1 MAKDL
6 KAKIKQWLFD
16 PALFVEEAI
25 RPPKTADV
33 PTGITK
39 QQRTALD
46 AWGQIIKAKLK
57 RASGAALLPDDQ
69 AVVDKLGLSI
79 QSGQG
84 TGKDATAGWII
95 LHALTTMPFPK
106 ILCTAPSGP
115 QLDAVLWPEVHK
127 WLRQSVLGEVIVH
140 QAEKVYMKDQQ
151 GKEWFAVKRTIQK
164 SADADLQAETL
175 AGFHEDFLIY
185 VCDEASG
192 IPYPVFRP
200 IEGSMTG
207 KCNLALILFNP
218 TKQSGY
224 AIDTQT
230 RDRERWVCLHWSSE
244 DSELVPK
251 HLLEA
256 DRKKY
261 GRESNFY
268 RIRRLGL
275 PPKTEDD
282 ALIPLEWIL
291 NCVGLEL
298 EPDEADLRV
307 AGLDVSGQGSD
318 KTVMVIGRGG
328 VVEDILTV
336 EKHRTDEIAFWAHG
350 ICQEREIDVLAVD
363 VIGLG
368 AGVCDQLENIAINV
382 TVIGVHAGEEAEWEP
397 DRFMRKRDELWWTV
411 REEIEHA
418 RLSLPDD
425 DELIGELSVPKYTEF
440 SGSNRKIKVEGKD
453 ELRKRG
459 ISSPDKADALCL
471 REYARRLCGR
481 RRPVMRQREREEAV
495 SWKVL

>member
-1 MAKDL
+1 MHPDK
-6 KAKIKQWLFD
+6 
-16 PALFVEEAI
+16 FVEECI
-25 RPPKTADV
+25 RPPKTPEV
-33 PTGITK
+33 PTGITR
-39 QQRTALD
+39 QQRAGLE
-46 AWGQIIKAKLK
+46 AWGLLIRAKLK
-57 RASGAALLPDDQ
+57 RSANASMTDEEK
-69 AVVDKLGLSI
+69 AVMDKLGLSV

-84 TGKDATAGWII
+84 TGKDATAGWLI
-95 LHALTTMPFPK
+95 LHALTCMPFPK

-115 QLDAVLWPEVHK
+115 QLDAVLWPEIHK
-127 WLRQSVLGEVIVH
+127 WLRQSALQEVIVH
-140 QAEKVYMKDQQ
+140 QAEKVYLKDYG

-185 VCDEASG
+185 VVDEASG
-192 IPYPVFRP
+192 VPYPVFRP

-207 KCNLALILFNP
+207 KCNLALVLFNP

-230 RDRERWVCLHWSSE
+230 RDRDRWVCLHWSSE

-251 HLLEA
+251 YLLEA

-268 RIRRLGL
+268 RIRRMGL

-282 ALIPLEWIL
+282 ALIPLEWIM

-298 EPDEADLRV
+298 EADDHDLRV

-318 KTVMVIGRGG
+318 KTVMTIGRGP
-328 VVEDILTV
+328 VIEDILTV
-336 EKHRTDEIAFWAHG
+336 EKHRTDEIAFWAYG
-350 ICQEREIDVLAVD
+350 VMQEREIDVMGID

-368 AGVCDQLENIAINV
+368 AGVYDQLDTIARDMTI
-382 TVIGVHAGEEAEWEP
+382 IPVHAGEQAEWEP
-397 DRFMRKRDELWWTV
+397 DRFMRKRDELWWHV
-411 REEIEHA
+411 RELFEHG
-418 RLSLPDD
+418 LISIPND
-425 DELIGELSVPKYTEF
+425 DELIGELSIPKYTEF

-459 ISSPDKADALCL
+459 ISSPDKADSLCL

-481 RRPVMRQREREEAV
+481 RRPVLSHREREE
-495 SWKVL
+495 SIGWKIQ

>member
-1 MAKDL
+1 MAKDF

-16 PALFVEEAI
+16 PASFVEEAI
-25 RPPKTADV
+25 RPPKTAEV

-39 QQRTALD
+39 QQRGALD
-46 AWGQIIKAKLK
+46 AWGLLIKAKLK
-57 RASGAALLPDDQ
+57 HHEKIALT
-69 AVVDKLGLSI
+69 AVEQEYVNKLGMSI
-79 QSGQG
+79 QSGHG
-84 TGKDATAGWII
+84 TGKDALASWLI
-95 LHALTTMPFPK
+95 LHMLTCTPFPK
-106 ILCTAPSGP
+106 ILCTAASGP
-115 QLDAVLWPEVHK
+115 QLDVTSWPEVHK
-127 WLRQSVLGEVIVH
+127 WLRGSVLGDVIIH
-140 QAEKVYMKDQQ
+140 QSEKIFLKDY
-151 GKEWFAVKRTIQK
+151 GGREWFAVKRTIQK
-164 SADADLQAETL
+164 NADPELQAETL
-175 AGFHEDFLIY
+175 AGLHEDFMMY
-185 VCDEASG
+185 VCTEASG
-192 IPYPVFRP
+192 IPNPVFRP

-207 KCNLALILFNP
+207 KCNLALVIFNP
-218 TKQSGY
+218 TKAKGY

-230 RDRERWVCLHWSSE
+230 KDRERWVPFQWSSE

-256 DRKKY
+256 DQKKY
-261 GRESNFY
+261 GRNSNFY

-291 NCVGLEL
+291 NCVGLDL

-328 VVEDILTV
+328 VIEDILTV

-368 AGVCDQLENIAINV
+368 AGVCDQLENIATNV
-382 TVIGVHAGEEAEWEP
+382 TIIGVHAGEEAEWEP
-397 DRFMRKRDELWWTV
+397 DRFMRKRDELWWNV

-481 RRPVMRQREREEAV
+481 RRPVMRHREREEAV
-495 SWKVL
+495 GWKVQ